1 MNRRV
6 ISAVAPAVL
15 LVLASGYQ
23 LDAQVR
29 QEMAQGYVFE
39 DQNGNGQR
47 DAGEPGL
54 SGVGVSNG
62 REVVLTDQEGRY
74 LLPVE
79 CSGSTLFVIKP
90 SGYQSPLSKDY
101 TRSSTTAT
109 SLLAHPR
116 G

>member
-39 DQNGNGQR
+39 DQNGTDSVMRESQ
-47 DAGEPGL
+47 ASP
-54 SGVGVSNG
+54 VS
-62 REVVLTDQEGRY
+62 V
-74 LLPVE
+74 
-79 CSGSTLFVIKP
+79 
-90 SGYQSPLSKDY
+90 SPMAARWS
-101 TRSSTTAT
+101 
-109 SLLAHPR
+109 
-116 G
+116 